1 MEYDVIV
8 VGAGL
13 TGLSTAFFLQQ
24 KGKKV
29 LVLEKQDRVG
39 GAMYSHSE
47 NGFVFEE
54 GPNTGVI
61 GNAETAELFEMLGIE
76 PLVANSEAEKRLI
89 YKKNN

>member
-39 GAMYSHSE
+39 GAMYSIL
-47 NGFVFEE
+47 
-54 GPNTGVI
+54 T
-61 GNAETAELFEMLGIE
+61 
-76 PLVANSEAEKRLI
+76 
-89 YKKNN
+89 